1 MNNGMTTGWI
11 FLCCASHM
19 WSYSTLLY
27 YILLSALLIHLFCRL
42 FPLPHSFFDL
52 FILAQLCKGPKCF
65 CVAHTMS
72 YDSAL
77 PVQATCRLPH
87 RLGISVSHWLEFKLW
102 PKSRKMQ
109 ISVASWRSCGTFCRK
124 VVLTKIVSGFK
135 KGSLYQWSECEVVIY
150 LVHWVKIFP
159 SPRGQYWTYS
169 EPRCREKYQ
178 GILLTCYAQGARQVY
193 YVWCRAGLH
202 SVFVLRISKLY
213 HDW

>member
-19 WSYSTLLY
+19 WSCSTLLY
-27 YILLSALLIHLFCRL
+27 CILLSALLIHLFCRL

-52 FILAQLCKGPKCF
+52 FILAQLCKWPKCF
-65 CVAHTMS
+65 CVALTTS

-87 RLGISVSHWLEFKLW
+87 RLGISVSQWLEFKLC

-124 VVLTKIVSGFK
+124 VVLTVCVFCKIVSAFK
-135 KGSLYQWSECEVVIY
+135 KRIIISMKWVWSGDFI
-150 LVHWVKIFP
+150 
-159 SPRGQYWTYS
+159 
-169 EPRCREKYQ
+169 
-178 GILLTCYAQGARQVY
+178 
-193 YVWCRAGLH
+193 WCTG
-202 SVFVLRISKLY
+202 
-213 HDW
+213 